1 MDLILWRHADAEPGA
16 ADLERKLTSKGHKQ
30 AAQMAAWLRRHLP
43 EGTRILVSP
52 AARAQQTAKALRMEF
67 ETVHEVGP
75 GASCGAILRAAE
87 WPDAKGAVLVV
98 GHQPSLGQVAA
109 MLLADEEA
117 EWSIK
122 KGGIFWLSHRGAETE
137 PEVALRAVLSP
148 DLV

>member
-1 MDLILWRHADAEPGA
+1 MDLILWRHADAHPGSP
-16 ADLERKLTSKGHKQ
+16 DLERELTAKGQKQ
-30 AAQMAAWLRRHLP
+30 AAQMAAWLRHHLP

-52 AARAQQTAKALRMEF
+52 AARSLQTAKALRLEF
-67 ETVHEVGP
+67 ETVDEVGP
-75 GASCGAILRAAE
+75 GASSGAILRAAG
-87 WPDAKGAVLVV
+87 WPDARGAVMVV

-109 MLLADEEA
+109 LLLAGEDA

-122 KGGIFWLSHRGAETE
+122 KGGIFWLSHRGAGSE